1 MRVNV
6 LGPLQVLAEDG
17 APVEVRGKRLRWLL
31 MRLAV
36 EPGTV
41 VAPDRLIAD
50 LWPDE
55 PPVDG
60 AAALQSL
67 VSRLRRVLGAAAISS
82 HATGYRL
89 EAETDAEVFA
99 RTRDAAL
106 WRGAAFEEAP
116 FAADEAVRLAL
127 LRDDLAGLEALA
139 AAHPLREDVQA
150 RLMLALNAAGRRS
163 DALAVFARVRTALAD
178 ELGVDPGE
186 ALAAAH
192 LTVLRERV
200 ARGNLP
206 APVGSFVGRGADLAA
221 LGSLLRDNRLVTLT
235 GFGGVGKTRLALT
248 HAASEPQAWFVEL
261 DSAADPLAAL
271 DAALG
276 PNPLAAPVFSRLG
289 SSLVVLD
296 NCEHVVDAA
305 AALCVRLLAEAP
317 DARVLATSREPLGIP
332 GEVVCPVAPLDLDH
346 AVRLFSARVG
356 TALDA
361 DVVRRVCAALEGIP
375 LALELAAA
383 RARSLSAAQ
392 LESRVDSRL
401 RLLDRGARTGPARHR
416 TLRAVIDWSWDL
428 LDEAERA
435 LLARLAVFVGGATA
449 AAVHEVC
456 GADLD
461 ADAAGGVA
469 AASVGAARAD
479 AARVDAAGLEAAG
492 LGGVAAGVAD
502 EVGGASSGRA
512 VAGSGH
518 EVRGTGVGEASAGG
532 VAASVVGEAGGPVSG
547 GAGLGGAAAPVMS
560 EARRADSGGAAS
572 AVADEVCGA
581 YSEAAAVSGVA
592 AAVVAAARVDAASL
606 NAGGSSGAS
615 LDSAGS
621 GGASLDSA
629 GSGGAGLGARGS
641 GGEGLDSAGSGGAGL
656 GARGSGGEGLDF
668 ASSGAESLNAAGSGV
683 ASLGADGSSG
693 PGLDSA
699 ALGGAAA
706 ETAYEARG
714 AGSRRGTPSPGT
726 PTSQRTHEVRQ
737 DRDLWDTEDLLAALV
752 EKSLVVRSGERYRLL
767 ETVREYAS
775 EQGQSDHK
783 RHAAYYVALA
793 ERYEPL
799 LRGPRQLEALQVFD
813 AERANMDA
821 AMAWAVG
828 NDVGVAR
835 RMMAARTWH
844 WLVMTKR
851 FEEIRRWAPQVPGD
865 ALSEVLAALGTP
877 QAVVAA
883 ERLWQEEVPTA
894 LCALMLTSGQIWGVR
909 ELGDRFALLAERL
922 ERSPDEWMRAFS
934 ALVRGVVAGEFSE
947 GALPEA
953 EAQYRRA
960 LERFRAVGDRWA
972 VVFGLS
978 CLVMLLINRGA
989 FAEGFAAVAEARE
1002 VAEELGEPESVLV
1015 PMSVLVQTA
1024 RLKIRIGDLAG
1035 AGEDLA
1041 TVPAP
1046 AFALDRGRIEQA
1058 HAEIAFFSGDFEEA
1072 VALYRRALDA
1082 TAGSRASQFRA
1093 TVHAGLGLA
1102 LTRLGRLR
1110 EAGEEHRR
1118 ALGTVEESA
1127 DGPARASVLEAYA
1140 DWLLAQGDP
1149 AGAGN
1154 ALDEAGRLRGG
1165 PSSDPAVVQLRDRVR
1180 AEVRVDR

>member
-1 MRVNV
+1 MRVDV
-6 LGPLQVLAEDG
+6 LGPLRVVAEDG

-31 MRLAV
+31 IRLAV

-67 VSRLRRVLGAAAISS
+67 VSRLRRVLGAAVISS
-82 HATGYRL
+82 HAAGYRL
-89 EAETDAEVFA
+89 DAETDVEVFS

-116 FAADEAVRLAL
+116 FAVDEAVRLAL

-150 RLMLALNAAGRRS
+150 RLMLGLNAAGRRS

-192 LTVLRERV
+192 LAVLRERV

-206 APVGSFVGRGADLAA
+206 AQVGSFVGRGSDLAA
-221 LGSLLRDNRLVTLT
+221 LASLLRDNRLVTLT

-261 DSAADPLAAL
+261 DSAAEPLAAL

-401 RLLDRGARTGPARHR
+401 RLLDRGARTGPVRHR
-416 TLRAVIDWSWDL
+416 TLRAVIDWSWEL

-435 LLARLAVFVGGATA
+435 LLARLAVFAGGATA
-449 AAVHEVC
+449 AAVHFVC
-456 GADLD
+456 
-461 ADAAGGVA
+461 
-469 AASVGAARAD
+469 
-479 AARVDAAGLEAAG
+479 
-492 LGGVAAGVAD
+492 
-502 EVGGASSGRA
+502 
-512 VAGSGH
+512 
-518 EVRGTGVGEASAGG
+518 
-532 VAASVVGEAGGPVSG
+532 
-547 GAGLGGAAAPVMS
+547 
-560 EARRADSGGAAS
+560 
-572 AVADEVCGA
+572 
-581 YSEAAAVSGVA
+581 
-592 AAVVAAARVDAASL
+592 
-606 NAGGSSGAS
+606 
-615 LDSAGS
+615 
-621 GGASLDSA
+621 
-629 GSGGAGLGARGS
+629 
-641 GGEGLDSAGSGGAGL
+641 
-656 GARGSGGEGLDF
+656 
-668 ASSGAESLNAAGSGV
+668 
-683 ASLGADGSSG
+683 
-693 PGLDSA
+693 
-699 ALGGAAA
+699 
-706 ETAYEARG
+706 G
-714 AGSRRGTPSPGT
+714 AGSRRGTPSLGT
-726 PTSQRTHEVRQ
+726 PASQRTQEVRQ
-737 DRDLWDTEDLLAALV
+737 DQDLWDTEDLLAALV
-752 EKSLVVRSGERYRLL
+752 EKSLVVRVGERYRLL
-767 ETVREYAS
+767 ETVREYAL
-775 EQGQSDHK
+775 EQGQTDPA
-783 RHAAYYVALA
+783 RHAAYYGELA
-793 ERYEPL
+793 ERNEPL
-799 LRGPRQLEALQVFD
+799 LRGPEQLDALKVFD
-813 AERANMDA
+813 VERGNLDA
-821 AMAWAVG
+821 AQAWAVRH
-828 NDVGVAR
+828 DPAIAR

-851 FEEIRRWAPQVPGD
+851 FEEIRRWASLTPDDP
-865 ALSEVLAALGTP
+865 LSEVLASLGTP
-877 QAVVAA
+877 AAIVAA
-883 ERLWQEEVPTA
+883 ERLWQEDLPTA
-894 LCALMLTSGQIWGVR
+894 LCALMLTSGQVWGQT
-909 ELGDRFALLAERL
+909 ALAERL
-922 ERSPDEWMRAFS
+922 EVLAGRLDRSPDAWMRAFA
-934 ALVRGVVAGEFSE
+934 ALVRGLVAGEFSE
-947 GALPEA
+947 GSAPRA
-953 EAQYRRA
+953 EAAYREA
-960 LERFRAVGDRWA
+960 LRGFRAVGDRWA

-978 CLVMLLINRGA
+978 CLVMVLINRGA
-989 FAEGFAAVAEARE
+989 FAEGLQAVSEARQ
-1002 VAEELGEPESVLV
+1002 VAAELGEPESVLV
-1015 PMSVLVQTA
+1015 PMSVLMQAA
-1024 RLKIRIGDLAG
+1024 RIKIRIGDLAG
-1035 AGEDLA
+1035 AREDLEL
-1041 TVPAP
+1041 VPP
-1046 AFALDRGRIEQA
+1046 SPFGLDQARITQA
-1058 HAEIAFFSGDFEEA
+1058 HGEMAYFSGDFEQA
-1072 VALYRRALDA
+1072 VTLYRQVLDA
-1082 TAGSRASQFRA
+1082 TEDSPANQFRA

-1102 LTRLGRLR
+1102 LTRLGRLA
-1110 EAGEEHRR
+1110 EAGEHHGR
-1118 ALGTVEESA
+1118 ALDTVNRSA
-1127 DGPARASVLEAYA
+1127 DGPARAMVLEWYA
-1140 DWLLAQGDP
+1140 DWLCAQGDP
-1149 AGAGN
+1149 VSAGN
-1154 ALDEAGRLRGG
+1154 ALDEAERLRGG